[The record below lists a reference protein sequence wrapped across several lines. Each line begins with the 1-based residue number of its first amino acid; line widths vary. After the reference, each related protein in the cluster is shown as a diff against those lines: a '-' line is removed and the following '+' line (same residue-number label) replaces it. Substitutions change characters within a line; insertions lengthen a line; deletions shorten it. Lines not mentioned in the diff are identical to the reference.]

1 MKEEKT
7 YSQAIKEIEA
17 IITDIEKETIDVDVL
32 TERVKTAIE
41 LIKDCKGRLRRTEEE
56 LNGVLKEFEQVTV
69 EEG

>member
-1 MKEEKT
+1 M
-7 YSQAIKEIEA
+7 

-56 LNGVLKEFEQVTV
+56 LNGVLQEFEQSTA